1 MFIDVY
7 AALAQA
13 VEAAL
18 AEKAPPEMKDQALC
32 DAATSNDA
40 ALTKR
45 LLDAKADVAS
55 KNADGKTAFELASAP
70 EIKALIALAEKAPP
84 EMKDQA
90 LCAVATSGDT
100 EVAKR
105 LVEHMADVNAMDP
118 DGQTPLDLAKAAGDA
133 SMRVL
138 LMDHGG
144 ATSEDRYIRLYTP
157 MHVYIG
163 VYRPRTGRYAYT
175 RPCIRI

>member
-1 MFIDVY
+1 MTEWVRVFLYVY
-7 AALAQA
+7 AALAQV
-13 VEAAL
+13 VEACTT
-18 AEKAPPEMKDQALC
+18 AESKSQALC

-40 ALTKR
+40 TLTKR
-45 LLDAKADVAS
+45 LLDAHADVS
-55 KNADGKTAFELASAP
+55 FKNGDGKTALELASAP

-105 LVEHMADVNAMDP
+105 LVEHKADVNAVNP

-133 SMRVL
+133 SMRVF

-144 ATSEDRYIRLYTP
+144 VTSENR
-157 MHVYIG
+157 
-163 VYRPRTGRYAYT
+163 
-175 RPCIRI
+175 

>member
-1 MFIDVY
+1 MFIYVFT
-7 AALAQA
+7 ALAQV
-13 VEAAL
+13 VEACTT
-18 AEKAPPEMKDQALC
+18 AESKSQALC

-40 ALTKR
+40 TLTKM
-45 LLDAKADVAS
+45 LLDAHADVAF
-55 KNADGKTAFELASAP
+55 KNADGKTAFELASAS
-70 EIKALIALAEKAPP
+70 EIKALIAQKAPP

-105 LVEHMADVNAMDP
+105 LVEHMADVNAVNP

-133 SMRVL
+133 SMRVF

-144 ATSEDRYIRLYTP
+144 VTSENR
-157 MHVYIG
+157 
-163 VYRPRTGRYAYT
+163 
-175 RPCIRI
+175 

>member
-1 MFIDVY
+1 MTEWVRVFIDVY
-7 AALAQA
+7 AALAQV
-13 VEAAL
+13 VEACTT
-18 AEKAPPEMKDQALC
+18 AESKSQALC

-40 ALTKR
+40 TLTKM
-45 LLDAKADVAS
+45 LLDAQADVAF
-55 KNADGKTAFELASAP
+55 KNADGKTALELASAP
-70 EIKALIALAEKAPP
+70 EIKALCALAETAPP

-105 LVEHMADVNAMDP
+105 LVEHMADVNAVNP

-133 SMRVL
+133 SMRVF

-144 ATSEDRYIRLYTP
+144 VTSENR
-157 MHVYIG
+157 
-163 VYRPRTGRYAYT
+163 
-175 RPCIRI
+175 